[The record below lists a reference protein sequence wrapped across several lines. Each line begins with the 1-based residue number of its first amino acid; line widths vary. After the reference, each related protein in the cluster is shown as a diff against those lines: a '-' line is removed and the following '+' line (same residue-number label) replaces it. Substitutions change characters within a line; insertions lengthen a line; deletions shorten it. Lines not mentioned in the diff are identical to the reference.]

1 MKTTFLLLVALT
13 TVTVANGQIPG
24 RRAMSAA
31 ANQSTTGTITLG
43 KLIAQLT
50 ENINPSAL
58 KPAFAQNERNFIQR
72 ANTTVQIAT
81 LAALVKSLQAGLK
94 PTAFGPNWAYVSGQW
109 LSDVNN
115 IQTVQDAANLVNT
128 LSDNLDPSA
137 YAAQWEPQE
146 KPSFK
151 GSINSVTQ

>member
-13 TVTVANGQIPG
+13 TVTVANAQIPG

-31 ANQSTTGTITLG
+31 ANQSTLG